1 MMTKSVKNIA
11 KDTKENL
18 TKNYQIA
25 NSKARNPKFR
35 TWSDKFTLMQM
46 ELRPKSN
53 LATKPQN
60 DEDFQIAATENQ
72 EMNEPMVEQNNQ

>member
-1 MMTKSVKNIA
+1 
-11 KDTKENL
+11 
-18 TKNYQIA
+18 
-25 NSKARNPKFR
+25 
-35 TWSDKFTLMQM
+35 MQM

-72 EMNEPMVEQNNQ
+72 EMNEPMVEQDTPLGQHETKNSKKQDVKNEGKTSLRTRL

>member
-1 MMTKSVKNIA
+1 
-11 KDTKENL
+11 
-18 TKNYQIA
+18 
-25 NSKARNPKFR
+25 
-35 TWSDKFTLMQM
+35 MQM